1 MELLD
6 YLEKVTSGIASN
18 TRARAIRQEIAAH
31 FVHLKEDL
39 LKDGHD
45 PAEAKKLAFERLGD
59 PETLFREIARGQ
71 GTSRRRLGLEALAV
85 GVSILG
91 AVLAPTHGWAILLL
105 AAGGVTG
112 SIVRRGLAP
121 WKRPLRSFVAALRQ
135 HPWMTGTTAVLGVLI
150 GSWPL
155 YAAGR
160 YDPWHLPGPFFLWVC
175 PVMALVAVGTALR
188 PMLRGGGGPWIPAHL
203 GGSVFVL
210 TSALTG
216 LLLWRMYP
224 VPPSPSVDWFVL
236 ASPSQPWTQG
246 LTQITTFSIFFGAIW
261 FVGILGLGAAVGA
274 LRSSWG
280 ALRPTV
286 PGKARA

>member
-1 MELLD
+1 MELLE
-6 YLEKVTSGIASN
+6 YLEKVTAAMASN
-18 TRARAIRQEIAAH
+18 ARARVIRQEIAAH

-45 PAEAKKLAFERLGD
+45 PAEAEKLAFERLGN
-59 PETLFREIARGQ
+59 PEALSREIARGE
-71 GTSRRRLGLEALAV
+71 GTSRRRFGLEALAV
-85 GVSILG
+85 VPSILG
-91 AVLAPTHGWAILLL
+91 AVLAPTHAWALLL
-105 AAGGVTG
+105 VAAGGVTG
-112 SIVRRGLAP
+112 SILRDGLAP
-121 WKRPLRSFVAALRQ
+121 WKRPLRSFAAALRQ
-135 HPWMTGTTAVLGVLI
+135 HPWMTGMTAVLGVLI

-160 YDPWHLPGPFFLWVC
+160 YDPWHLPGPLVWAA

-188 PMLRGGGGPWIPAHL
+188 RVLSDGRGPWIPAHL
-203 GGSVFVL
+203 GGSVLVL
-210 TSALTG
+210 TSALSG

-224 VPPSPSVDWFVL
+224 VPPSPYVDWFVL

-246 LTQITTFSIFFGAIW
+246 LTQIAARPIFFGAIW

-274 LRSSWG
+274 LRSSWE